1 MSGKPKA
8 RLDVLVAERG
18 LAESQTRA
26 AALILAGSILVNG
39 QAASKPGQA
48 VAAEARLELRAT
60 LPYVSRGGIK
70 LAGALDHFALQVR
83 GRTALDVGAS
93 TGGFTDC
100 LLQRGA
106 AKVYAVDV
114 GKGLLHWKLR
124 QDPRVKVLEEI
135 NARYLDSALVPEP
148 VDLATVDVS
157 FISLDK
163 ILPPV
168 SRLLQPRG
176 FILAL
181 VKPQFE
187 VGKGEVGKG
196 GVVRDA
202 EKQKQA
208 VERIAEFARS
218 LGLEAQ
224 GLAPAQIKGPKGN
237 QEYFLYLRAG
247 PGRKS

>member
-1 MSGKPKA
+1 MSGKRKA

-18 LAESQTRA
+18 LAENLTRA
-26 AALILAGSILVNG
+26 AALILAGSITVNG
-39 QAASKPGQA
+39 RPAAKPGRAYAADA
-48 VAAEARLELRAT
+48 VIALRENP

-70 LAGALDHFALQVR
+70 LAGALDHFSLQVK
-83 GRTALDVGAS
+83 GKLALDVGAS

-124 QDPRVKVLEEI
+124 QDPRVKVLEEV
-135 NARYLDSALVPEP
+135 NARYLDPALIPEP
-148 VDLATVDVS
+148 ADLATLDVS

-168 SRLLQPRG
+168 SRLLQPGG
-176 FILAL
+176 FVLAL

-196 GVVRDA
+196 GVVRDPG
-202 EKQKQA
+202 KQQA
-208 VERIAEFARS
+208 AVDRIAEFARS
-218 LGLEAQ
+218 LGLEEK
-224 GLAPAQIKGPKGN
+224 GRAPAAIKGPKGN
-237 QEYFLYLRAG
+237 QEYFLYLA
-247 PGRKS
+247 PANW